1 MKVKTYVVEETCGCW
16 KLNMMMKF
24 EQVQIWSQRNLK
36 QKKFKELKKMWLKK
50 FEVDEI
56 WKWINL
62 ELKFEVKAIVADEI
76 WS

>member
-1 MKVKTYVVEETCGCW
+1 MKVKTYVIEETCGCW

-24 EQVQIWSQRNLK
+24 EQVEIWSQRNLK
-36 QKKFKELKKMWLKK
+36 QKKFKKLKKMWLKK

-56 WKWINL
+56 WNWRNF
-62 ELKFEVKAIVADEI
+62 ELKFEVKEIVADEI